1 MAESGQKLPQR
12 EAGVFKKIVVSL
24 SLVALHNLA
33 SRANCDESY
42 WCAPNGIAEVL
53 FYCGVFCSGVMN
65 ASSTRMASSS
75 VARSSQTLNSVNTE
89 VSSHTYQYYLQ
100 CDLISTCT

>member
-33 SRANCDESY
+33 SSDESY

-89 VSSHTYQYYLQ
+89 VSSHIPILLPTV
-100 CDLISTCT
+100 

>member
-33 SRANCDESY
+33 SSDESY

-53 FYCGVFCSGVMN
+53 FFYCGVFCSGVMN

-89 VSSHTYQYYLQ
+89 VS
-100 CDLISTCT
+100 